1 MSVLDRPMFQNA
13 GLVRGSQL
21 PTSYGQ
27 SQQNTY
33 TFEPT
38 DNPDTVMYVEIDQEG
53 NRVSEVPVDLTLS
66 ATRNPS
72 EAFNRQRSER
82 SLGRLQT
89 AIGLG
94 LSLIPTYRFGRMAIT
109 AAANR
114 LKPIFAKIPQL
125 TIRQRDTLTGPGSVA
140 KLTNPNQIIGL
151 TDAGKNVALGI
162 GGAGGIAGLE
172 ALKPGPVDIQQELT
186 ELQTDPDRLSGSL
199 FDPIKKPEEPE
210 KPEKPEIVFDKAK
223 ISNVLSDE
231 KFDAFLRALTGTL
244 GTGFF
249 TPAAQAPDIAAKAL
263 EAKKGS
269 GTIKSETAKRNVE
282 FNTNLYTATTN
293 FNKLEKDIGRIE
305 YAIDLLEK
313 EGGVGLKGFFGEV
326 KDRVQALFDGG
337 ESFAGINKRDG
348 KAFEELEP
356 RTKIKLIVDAI
367 RQENI
372 RELLGESGRTI
383 SNLDREIVAEIFGA
397 ITIDTPRAALIEKLN
412 QIRRRFRDFLV
423 REQGAVASNV
433 NYFIETK
440 QNSPIAFKGGE
451 LAAPIKRILSIS
463 NVLEYQVPKYKPGT
477 DTLDIPEG
485 EIIDAGSLGD

>member
-1 MSVLDRPMFQNA
+1 MFQD
-13 GLVRGSQL
+13 GGFVRGSQL
-21 PTSYGQ
+21 PTSFGQ
-27 SQQNTY
+27 SQNTY

-38 DNPDTVMYVEIDQEG
+38 ENPDTVMYVEIDQDG

-72 EAFNRQRSER
+72 EAYNIQLSEQKL
-82 SLGRLQT
+82 SRLQT
-89 AIGLG
+89 GILALPLFRGVGTVFNLAKAGLQPI
-94 LSLIPTYRFGRMAIT
+94 LKRIPA
-109 AAANR
+109 
-114 LKPIFAKIPQL
+114 L
-125 TIRQRDTLTGPGSVA
+125 TIRQRDTLAGPGTTA
-140 KLTNPNQIIGL
+140 TLTNPNQIIGL
-151 TDAGKNVALGI
+151 TEAGKNVALGVGSI
-162 GGAGGIAGLE
+162 GAVGGIE

-199 FDPIKKPEEPE
+199 FDPIKKPEEPKKE
-210 KPEKPEIVFDKAK
+210 PPKVVGFDTAK

-231 KFDAFLRALTGTL
+231 KFDAFLNALAGTL
-244 GTGFF
+244 STGSFSAAGQA
-249 TPAAQAPDIAAKAL
+249 PLLAAQALQAGQD
-263 EAKKGS
+263 S
-269 GTIKSETAKRNVE
+269 GAIKSETAKRNVE
-282 FNTNLYTATTN
+282 FNTNLYSATSN

-326 KDRVQALFDGG
+326 KDKVQALFDGG
-337 ESFAGINKRDG
+337 ESFAGINVNDG
-348 KAFEELEP
+348 KEFEQLQP

-372 RELLGESGRTI
+372 KELLGESGRTI
-383 SNLDREIVAEIFGA
+383 SNLDREIVAEIFGS

-412 QIRRRFRDFLV
+412 QIRRRFRDNLV